1 MGIIDRLLA
10 RFRRMGVLLLIG
22 VFLIIYVAFGFLYWQ
37 QGARQRDLEKQ
48 IANISVIVAKELPS
62 AEKLQ
67 AEYDAVNS
75 SLAPMPA
82 SDAIAILVGIA
93 EKSGIDVSESAD
105 NFRVPSATPRDEK
118 VGESTYQVL
127 SFKNISVQGSYDN
140 VMAFISDLDSGKTPE
155 AKTMVLKRVDI
166 KQIVLEIEGEEVA
179 RKTEFADIQAAVH
192 SMMTAN
198 GLITI
203 PGAISYAGGT
213 ASNDMAAFPD
223 SFSSVAGGDKMTDP
237 EGYDYADATDK
248 AGYTLYGH
256 DITGSDEGNPNPDQA
271 DVNYTS
277 KSATTYYYT
286 CEADG
291 TIHQFGGPDV
301 ATAKEHFISEEVKTE
316 TVATLDVDLYTK
328 PGGDSL

>member
-37 QGARQRDLEKQ
+37 QGAQQKDLEKQ
-48 IANISVIVAKELPS
+48 IANISVIVAKELPD

-67 AEYDAVNS
+67 AEYDKVNS
-75 SLAPMPA
+75 FLAPMPA
-82 SDAIAILVGIA
+82 SDAIAKLVGIA

-105 NFRVPSATPRDEK
+105 NFRVPSAALRDEK

-140 VMAFISDLDSGKTPE
+140 VMAFISDLDSGKTQE
-155 AKTMVLKRVDI
+155 TMVLKRVDV
-166 KQIVLEIEGEEVA
+166 KQVVLKIEGEEVA
-179 RKTEFADIQAAVH
+179 RKTEFTNIQAAVH
-192 SMMTAN
+192 SMMTDN

-203 PGAISYAGGT
+203 PSAISYAGGT

-223 SFSSVAGGDKMTDP
+223 SLSSVAGGDKVTDP
-237 EGYDYADATDK
+237 AGYDYADATDK

-256 DITGSDEGNPNPDQA
+256 DITGSDEGNPNPDQT
-271 DVNYTS
+271 DVDYTS
-277 KSATTYYYT
+277 NSTTTYYYT
-286 CEADG
+286 CESGG
-291 TIHQFGGPDV
+291 TIRQFDGPDV
-301 ATAKEHFISEEVKTE
+301 TTAKEHFSSEEVKTE

-328 PGGDSL
+328 LGGDSL

>member
-37 QGARQRDLEKQ
+37 QGAQQRDLEKQ
-48 IANISVIVAKELPS
+48 IANISVIVSKSLPG

-93 EKSGIDVSESAD
+93 EKSGIDVSESAG
-105 NFRVPSATPRDEK
+105 NFRVPSAAPGDEK

-127 SFKNISVQGSYDN
+127 SFKSISVQGSYDN
-140 VMAFISDLDSGKTPE
+140 VMAFISDLDSGKTLE
-155 AKTMVLKRVDI
+155 TIVLKRVDT
-166 KQIVLEIEGEEVA
+166 KQIVLKIEGEEVA

-192 SMMTAN
+192 SMMTDN

-203 PGAISYAGGT
+203 PSAISYAGGT
-213 ASNDMAAFPD
+213 ASDDMTAFPD
-223 SFSSVAGGDKMTDP
+223 SFSSVAGGDKVTDP
-237 EGYDYADATDK
+237 EDYDYADATDK
-248 AGYTLYGH
+248 AGYILYGH
-256 DITGSDEGNPNPDQA
+256 DITGSDEGNPNPDQT
-271 DVNYTS
+271 DVNYIS
-277 KSATTYYYT
+277 KSTTSYYYT
-286 CEADG
+286 CESDG
-291 TIHQFGGPDV
+291 TIRQFDGPDI
-301 ATAKEHFISEEVKTE
+301 ATAKEHFSSEEVKTE

>member
-37 QGARQRDLEKQ
+37 QGAQQRDLEKK
-48 IANISVIVAKELPS
+48 IANISVIVSKPLPS
-62 AEKLQ
+62 AENLQ
-67 AEYDAVNS
+67 AEYDEVNS

-105 NFRVPSATPRDEK
+105 NFRVPSATPRNEK
-118 VGESTYQVL
+118 MGESTYQVL

-140 VMAFISDLDSGKTPE
+140 VMAFISDLDSGKTLE
-155 AKTMVLKRVDI
+155 TIVLKRVDT
-166 KQIVLEIEGEEVA
+166 KQIVLKIEGEEVA

-192 SMMTAN
+192 SMMTDN

-203 PGAISYAGGT
+203 PSAISYAGGT
-213 ASNDMAAFPD
+213 ASDDMTAFPD

-237 EGYDYADATDK
+237 EDYDYADATDK
-248 AGYTLYGH
+248 AGYILYGH
-256 DITGSDEGNPNPDQA
+256 DITGSDEGNPNPDQT
-271 DVNYTS
+271 DVNYIS
-277 KSATTYYYT
+277 KSTTSYYYT
-286 CEADG
+286 CESGG
-291 TIHQFGGPDV
+291 TIRQFDGPDV
-301 ATAKEHFISEEVKTE
+301 ATAKEHFSSEEVKTE